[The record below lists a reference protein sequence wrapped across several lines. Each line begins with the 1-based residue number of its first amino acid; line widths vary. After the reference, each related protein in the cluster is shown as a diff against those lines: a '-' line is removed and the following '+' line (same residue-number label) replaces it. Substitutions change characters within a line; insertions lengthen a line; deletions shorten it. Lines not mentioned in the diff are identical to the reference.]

1 LSGKYGQNFE
11 ELGSEF
17 EGDLILTED
26 QKNGIPGNN
35 YRWPGNTVYYSMEG
49 GFGKLSKKLI
59 RKN

>member
-1 LSGKYGQNFE
+1 LLGKYGQNFE
-11 ELGSEF
+11 ELGSDF

-49 GFGKLSKKLI
+49 GFGML
-59 RKN
+59 N